1 MTRERMLRLF
11 LHLYVC
17 AVFVFV
23 FLPII
28 TSFVFSFNSDRF
40 PSLPLGHFTTHWYR
54 TIFSDSDVWDA
65 FGVSAIVSASVAVL
79 STFIGFCTA
88 YTDYRFNFRGKSIYL
103 ALALLPPTIP
113 LVIMG
118 LAMLALLS
126 RINMSGEIYSI
137 IVSHVVLCSPF
148 AMAVIRMRLS
158 QIDPDLESAAWNLGA
173 SEWRAMHQVILPFCA
188 PAIVSAFCLTAAVS
202 FDEFAVSWFVSG
214 LNKTVPVMILEILQG
229 NTDPQ
234 INAIGSIV
242 FITSMTLV
250 VLAQIIYMT
259 KASDQKP
266 LTGVVTRRQNQ

>member
-1 MTRERMLRLF
+1 MTKERILRLF

-40 PSLPLGHFTTHWYR
+40 PSLPLGHFTTHWYQ
-54 TIFSDSDVWDA
+54 TIFNDPDIWEA

-126 RINMSGEIYSI
+126 RINMSG
-137 IVSHVVLCSPF
+137 
-148 AMAVIRMRLS
+148 
-158 QIDPDLESAAWNLGA
+158 
-173 SEWRAMHQVILPFCA
+173 
-188 PAIVSAFCLTAAVS
+188 AI
-202 FDEFAVSWFVSG
+202 
-214 LNKTVPVMILEILQG
+214 
-229 NTDPQ
+229 
-234 INAIGSIV
+234 
-242 FITSMTLV
+242 
-250 VLAQIIYMT
+250 
-259 KASDQKP
+259 
-266 LTGVVTRRQNQ
+266 